1 MSDHKRRQI
10 FKIYTENLFMLRKHA
25 LIPAFDTKNEKP
37 FLCPIC
43 LKEFTEEHLDVILKE
58 HLTLEDAPPK
68 SLGGKA
74 NVLTCKKCNNTC
86 GIEVDAHLANRIKEL
101 DKTKFFRNSEAK
113 AKVEKDGI
121 SVNGTVIIDNEG
133 TMKMH
138 LAPENNNPELL
149 KKHIASV
156 GPNVI
161 INITFMPS
169 KVDDDRLKLALLKTG
184 YLLLFEKYGYA
195 LILDKEYNRI
205 RKQLLFPKELI
216 YPLDFWFLGP
226 FPKELTEIVPFVIE
240 PGLGSVLP
248 FFELTTGRSSYIFAT
263 ILPINSRPVEEIIA
277 GFRKIFDGVPEF
289 NVTMHRF
296 NANSDFLSN
305 VDKAKELIAFT
316 QTIK

>member
-1 MSDHKRRQI
+1 MSDNKRRHL
-10 FKIYTENLFMLRKHA
+10 FKIYSDNLFMLRQHG
-25 LIPAFDTKNEKP
+25 LIPAFDTKHEKP
-37 FLCPIC
+37 FICPIC
-43 LKEFTEEHLDVILKE
+43 LDEFTEEHLDVTLKE

-86 GIEVDAHLANRIKEL
+86 GTEVDAHLANRIKEL

-121 SVNGTVIIDNEG
+121 SVNGTIIIDNEG
-133 TMKMH
+133 IMKMH
-138 LAPENNNPELL
+138 LAPENNNPDLL

-161 INITFMPS
+161 INILFMPL
-169 KVDDDRLKLALLKTG
+169 KVDDNRLKLALLKTG
-184 YLLLFEKYGYA
+184 YLLLFQKYGYA
-195 LILDKEYNRI
+195 LILDKEYDRI
-205 RKQLLFPKELI
+205 RKQLQFPQELI

-248 FFELTTGRSSYIFAT
+248 FFELKTAHSSYIFAT
-263 ILPINSRPVEEIIA
+263 ILPINARPVEEIIA

-289 NVTMHRF
+289 NVTMHKF
-296 NANSDFLSN
+296 NSNSDFLGN

-316 QTIK
+316 KTIK